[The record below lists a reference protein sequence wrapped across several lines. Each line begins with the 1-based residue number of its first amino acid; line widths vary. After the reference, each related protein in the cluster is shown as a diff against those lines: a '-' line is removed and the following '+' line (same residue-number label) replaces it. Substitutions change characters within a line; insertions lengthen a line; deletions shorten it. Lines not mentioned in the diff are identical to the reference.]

1 MLNGLLNRPA
11 LSDVKPSQL
20 DSNNIGWNSESKKPH
35 HTKEGLAKE
44 NCDMV
49 QELISISISISIP
62 IAIAIYIYI
71 YSYSYLYL

>member
-44 NCDMV
+44 ICDMV